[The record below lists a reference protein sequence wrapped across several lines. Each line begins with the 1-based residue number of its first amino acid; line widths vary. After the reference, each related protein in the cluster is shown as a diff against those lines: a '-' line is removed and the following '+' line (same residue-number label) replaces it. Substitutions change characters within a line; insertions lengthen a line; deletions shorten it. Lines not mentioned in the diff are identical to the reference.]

1 MVYDIIIGRNEIDR
15 EEFGKEGTI
24 LIGRHYVKMGQT
36 TSLSNNI
43 YMDVARSHIVFVCGK
58 RGSGKSYTMGVIAEG
73 ISELPGELAENL
85 SVVIFD
91 TMGIYWTMKHQNKKD
106 EKLLDEW
113 KLEGKSL
120 NVQIYTPKGYYK
132 DFKEKGIPTDFPFS
146 INPSEL
152 SAADWCLT
160 FGIDLNSPIGV
171 LIDRTIAKLKKS
183 KKKKYSIGDIT
194 HIIQKDLRVERNIR
208 DAAENRFINAQ
219 YWGLFSDEGTPI
231 EDLVKGGQV
240 TVLDISCYTLIPGS
254 EGIRAL
260 VIGLVSQ
267 KLFIQRMIARKTEE
281 YHAVKKATS
290 FLSEGEREIE
300 KDRPLIWLIVDEAHE
315 FLPDKGKTAAT
326 HALITILREGRQP
339 GISLVLASQQP
350 GRIHTDVMTQ
360 ADIVISHRVTADID
374 VKALG
379 RLMQSYM
386 REGLD
391 KQLNYLPRVRGAGI
405 IFDDVNE
412 RLYPMKVRPRFT
424 WHGGEAP
431 IAIHKKQKKIEL

>member
-1 MVYDIIIGRNEIDR
+1 MVYDIIIGRSDVDR
-15 EEFGKEGTI
+15 QEFGKEGTI

-43 YMDVARSHIVFVCGK
+43 YMDVSRSHIVFVCGK

-91 TMGIYWTMKHQNKKD
+91 TMGIYWTMKYSNKKD

-113 KLEGKSL
+113 KLQAKIL
-120 NVQIYTPKGYYK
+120 NIQIYTPKGYYK
-132 DFKEKGIPTDFPFS
+132 EFKEKGIPTDFPFS
-146 INPSEL
+146 IKPSEL

-160 FGIDLNSPIGV
+160 FGINLNSPIGV
-171 LIDRTIAKLKKS
+171 FIERTTAKLKKS
-183 KKKKYSIGDIT
+183 KKDYSINDI
-194 HIIQKDLRVERNIR
+194 INAIQKDTRVEQSIK
-208 DAAENRFINAQ
+208 DATENRFINAQ
-219 YWGLFSDEGTPI
+219 SWGLFSEEGTPI
-231 EDLVKGGQV
+231 DDLVKGGKV
-240 TVLDISCYTLIPGS
+240 TVIDVSCYTLIPGA

-267 KLFIQRMIARKTEE
+267 KLFIARMIARKTEE
-281 YHAVKKATS
+281 YHAVKRATS
-290 FLSEGEREIE
+290 FLSEEDKEIKRE
-300 KDRPLIWLIVDEAHE
+300 KPLIWLIVDEAHE
-315 FLPDKGKTAAT
+315 FLPNEGKTAAT
-326 HALITILREGRQP
+326 HALVTVLREGRQP

-350 GRIHTDVMTQ
+350 GKIHTDVMTQ
-360 ADIVISHRVTADID
+360 SDIVIAHRVTAEVD

-379 RLMQSYM
+379 MLMQSYM

-391 KQLNYLPRVRGAGI
+391 KQLNYLPRISGAGI
-405 IFDDVNE
+405 IFDDINE
-412 RLYPMKVRPRFT
+412 RLYPMKIRPRFT

-431 IAIHKKQKKIEL
+431 IAIHKIKKEFEL